1 MFNLPQDLPK
11 LKIPDRTRHVTE
23 FGWLIT
29 TEAAGYLTVKPRT
42 LLSWVRQGK
51 IRAYAL
57 SGVKRRIWRF
67 RKADLDAALLQRS
80 TSMLCSAPP
89 SVLVTKGEGK

>member
-11 LKIPDRTRHVTE
+11 LKIPDQTRHVTE

-42 LLSWVRQGK
+42 LLLGFDKAKFVPMH
-51 IRAYAL
+51 
-57 SGVKRRIWRF
+57 F
-67 RKADLDAALLQRS
+67 R
-80 TSMLCSAPP
+80 
-89 SVLVTKGEGK
+89 G